1 MSNTGEVSAGERRQT
16 STTKVHLNLK
26 KPTLCIKDFQMSR
39 ASSMPS
45 YIIRAVLA
53 TLALSPVYCLL
64 AVAATNSKA
73 MREALVADYPL
84 TRVGVV
90 MFKNDYNRI
99 TQPGGIYAVRV
110 PGIYADVATTENVI
124 VNTNVAN
131 GQVSQATGFTAA
143 FGGNTGRSRT
153 LNPNEKVYVT
163 SLYVNKNSV
172 LLELLT
178 VDMTTLGDGQGTR
191 YRAELN
197 VKLPGLDDM
206 TPDDVKKAIDIVIT
220 DPATASSVESKTVKL
235 EMSPDEVK
243 KILGNPDKIVD
254 LGQKQIYLYKDMKIT
269 FIDAKVTDVQ

>member
-1 MSNTGEVSAGERRQT
+1 
-16 STTKVHLNLK
+16 
-26 KPTLCIKDFQMSR
+26 MSR
-39 ASSMPS
+39 TSSVSS
-45 YIIRAVLA
+45 YIIHAVLA
-53 TLALSPVYCLL
+53 TLALSPVYSLP

-110 PGIYADVATTENVI
+110 PGIYADVANTENVI

-197 VKLPGLDDM
+197 IKLPGLDDM
-206 TPDDVKKAIDIVIT
+206 TPDDVKKTIDTVIT
-220 DPATASSVESKTVKL
+220 DPATASAVESKTVKL
-235 EMSPDEVK
+235 GMNPDDVK
-243 KILGNPDKIVD
+243 NTLGNPDKIVD
-254 LGQKQIYLYKDMKIT
+254 LGQKQIFIYKDMKIT
-269 FIDAKVTDVQ
+269 FMNSKVSDVE